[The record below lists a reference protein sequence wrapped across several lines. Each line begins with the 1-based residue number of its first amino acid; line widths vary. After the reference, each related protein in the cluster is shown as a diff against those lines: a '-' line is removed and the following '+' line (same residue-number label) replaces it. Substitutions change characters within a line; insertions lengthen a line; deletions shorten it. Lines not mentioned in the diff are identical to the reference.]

1 MIGICSHRT
10 FFILIIGDA
19 LQATAYSAAEYKRSE
34 LGREKPIDESED
46 PLRLEKVAAADLPVP
61 IGVVS
66 ISAGKQA

>member
-1 MIGICSHRT
+1 MQ
-10 FFILIIGDA
+10 LN
-19 LQATAYSAAEYKRSE
+19 E